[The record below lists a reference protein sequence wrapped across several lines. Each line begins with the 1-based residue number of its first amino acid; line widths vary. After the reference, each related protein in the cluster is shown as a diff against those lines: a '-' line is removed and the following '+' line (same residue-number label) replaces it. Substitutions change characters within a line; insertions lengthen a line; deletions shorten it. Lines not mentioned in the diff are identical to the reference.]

1 MFKGEGV
8 LVLGLVRV
16 FEGYGIS
23 GLGYLRVRVF
33 KGKVKPSFIRLI
45 LLNMVSPD
53 FW

>member
-23 GLGYLRVRVF
+23 GLGYLRVRI
-33 KGKVKPSFIRLI
+33 G
-45 LLNMVSPD
+45 
-53 FW
+53 

>member
-23 GLGYLRVRVF
+23 GQGLVR
-33 KGKVKPSFIRLI
+33 
-45 LLNMVSPD
+45 LL
-53 FW
+53 